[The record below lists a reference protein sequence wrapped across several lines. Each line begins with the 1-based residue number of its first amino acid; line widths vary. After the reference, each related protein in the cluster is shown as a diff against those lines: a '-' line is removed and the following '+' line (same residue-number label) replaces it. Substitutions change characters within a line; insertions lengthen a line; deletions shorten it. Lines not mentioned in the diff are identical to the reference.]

1 MLLRSITKHVTEQNW
16 FAVFID
22 FLIVVVGV
30 FIGIQVA
37 NWNETRQQQSLTA
50 HYLQRI
56 TDDLEANILDAEQR
70 VVYFSQTRS
79 HGLAAL
85 SALSAL
91 GEPSEPS
98 EPLGKQ
104 FIIDVYQA
112 SQALPRQ
119 FDNESYAEVNSIG
132 AQVAIADV
140 DIRMRLSTYFRS
152 IQASVNNLTTIM
164 PYRESIRSIM
174 PYQAQKAVR
183 DNCDDVMGVNQYFQ
197 HIITLPT
204 SCEINLSRKDVDTAV
219 KAILDAAIQDELTRQ
234 VSDLD
239 TKLSSLQ
246 IFKDRTTL
254 MIDYLR
260 GLD

>member
-1 MLLRSITKHVTEQNW
+1 MMLLRRVTKHVTEQNW

-22 FLIVVVGV
+22 FFIVVVGV

-37 NWNETRQQQSLTA
+37 NWNETRQQKSLTE

-56 TDDLEANILDAEQR
+56 TDDLEANLLDAEQR
-70 VVYFSQTRS
+70 VVYFSQTRG

-85 SALSAL
+85 SALEET
-91 GEPSEPS
+91 GV
-98 EPLGKQ
+98 PLGKK

-132 AQVAIADV
+132 AHVAISDV
-140 DIRMRLSTYFRS
+140 SIRKRLSTYFRS
-152 IQASVNNLTTIM
+152 VQASINNLTTIM

-183 DNCDDVMGVNQYFQ
+183 DKCDDVVGVNEYFQ
-197 HIITLPT
+197 HVITLPVN
-204 SCEINLSRKDVDTAV
+204 CVIDLSQKQV
-219 KAILDAAIQDELTRQ
+219 DAAVQVILAAGIKQQLTRQ

-239 TKLSSLQ
+239 TKLSGLQ
-246 IFKDRTTL
+246 IFKDRTKM